1 MKTKERKKKAKRKKR
16 RRTNRKKER
25 ERERERCYALVT
37 NYNLKSSTVAKR
49 ILLLF
54 YAHDAISSIVSGLVL
69 QAI

>member
-16 RRTNRKKER
+16 RRTNRKR
-25 ERERERCYALVT
+25 VRERERCYALVT

>member
-16 RRTNRKKER
+16 RRTNRKR

-37 NYNLKSSTVAKR
+37 NYNLKSSTVAKC

>member
-16 RRTNRKKER
+16 RRTNRKR
-25 ERERERCYALVT
+25 VCERERCYALVT

>member
-16 RRTNRKKER
+16 RRTNRKR